1 MFTIL
6 SGCSSVKL
14 SPCFSQMLWSTQ
26 QVSAIFLLSSSL
38 RSFHFRRHLHR
49 PFKSPKIHLYNRLC
63 TGEPV
68 IVGLLFMG
76 SVCQCQKRASWA
88 NSAWG
93 MLDHLSGN
101 VQYHSH
107 RRSLCFAQVIPLGPP
122 TNATVIALG
131 HHAHSLD
138 SQHKHTRKDLCHP
151 QLLAGQ

>member
-38 RSFHFRRHLHR
+38 RSFLFRRHLHR

-76 SVCQCQKRASWA
+76 QSASVRKGLHEPILHGVCWTT
-88 NSAWG
+88 
-93 MLDHLSGN
+93 
-101 VQYHSH
+101 Y
-107 RRSLCFAQVIPLGPP
+107 QVMSNI
-122 TNATVIALG
+122 TATDVHFVLP
-131 HHAHSLD
+131 
-138 SQHKHTRKDLCHP
+138 K
-151 QLLAGQ
+151 